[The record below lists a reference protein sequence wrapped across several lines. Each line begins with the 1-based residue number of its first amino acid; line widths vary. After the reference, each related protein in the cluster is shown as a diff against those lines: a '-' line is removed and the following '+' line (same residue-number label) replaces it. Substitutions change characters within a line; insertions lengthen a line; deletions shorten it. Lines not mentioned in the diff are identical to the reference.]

1 MNAAPELEDEAV
13 GTPQPVAPKP
23 GLFARLRDY
32 AWDWRA
38 VVAVGIA
45 TFIVGG
51 LAGLVMG
58 LSMDHGNNGGE
69 RGGRFGPGGHFQ
81 RGGFPGGQFPGGQMP
96 GGQMPG
102 QGFGSGNGQ
111 APNGG

>member
-1 MNAAPELEDEAV
+1 MNRAPELEDEAV
-13 GTPQPVAPKP
+13 HAPEP
-23 GLFARLRDY
+23 LEPTSDIAPTRGLFVRMRDY

-51 LAGLVMG
+51 LAGLAIGLAMG
-58 LSMDHGNNGGE
+58 SGGSTSNTGFRNGT
-69 RGGRFGPGGHFQ
+69 GGGFRQ
-81 RGGFPGGQFPGGQMP
+81 GGFPGGQI
-96 GGQMPG
+96 PG

-111 APNGG
+111 MPNGG

>member
-1 MNAAPELEDEAV
+1 MNAAPELEDDVVE
-13 GTPQPVAPKP
+13 APKP
-23 GLFARLRDY
+23 APQRGLLVRLRHY

-58 LSMDHGNNGGE
+58 LSMDHGNNSE
-69 RGGRFGPGGHFQ
+69 RGGRFGPGGQF
-81 RGGFPGGQFPGGQMP
+81 RPGGFPGGQGFGVQSPDS
-96 GGQMPG
+96 QMPG
-102 QGFGSGNGQ
+102 QGFGPGNGQ
-111 APNGG
+111 PPNGR